1 MFFKHFAS
9 KNHLPGL
16 PIIETLVENGLM
28 SLLTGKSM
36 NIKYKDILNKKRPRT
51 KYKNNAPTNIF
62 YGFRNLI
69 LVSNLR

>member
-9 KNHLPGL
+9 KNQLPGL
-16 PIIETLVENGLM
+16 PTIETLVENV
-28 SLLTGKSM
+28 TTHWQIDEY
-36 NIKYKDILNKKRPRT
+36 IKYKDILNKKRPRT
-51 KYKNNAPTNIF
+51 KYKNNAPANIF